1 MTDCDPLN
9 AGDLMLVSVLL
20 RLKLSRIL
28 DEFLSPGGTS
38 DGRPD
43 RSGRL
48 VHYRGMGASGMTVL
62 PTSGPV
68 ELDARAPA
76 AAEALGSAQVQ
87 ALFESHYES
96 IWRLLRRLG
105 VPERSADDAAQ
116 QVFLILA
123 ERREL
128 VRAGSE
134 RAFLYGTALRLASSL
149 RRVALREVL
158 SEDFDER
165 HSAGAGPDELADQKR
180 ARDLLDVVLARL
192 DGDLLRVFALYELE
206 DFTLPE
212 IAELLAIPL
221 GTATSRLRRSREQ
234 FRAQLAQVTREL
246 AARQA
251 EKSRRGAER

>member
-1 MTDCDPLN
+1 
-9 AGDLMLVSVLL
+9 
-20 RLKLSRIL
+20 
-28 DEFLSPGGTS
+28 
-38 DGRPD
+38 
-43 RSGRL
+43 
-48 VHYRGMGASGMTVL
+48 MGASGTTVL
-62 PTSGPV
+62 STGGP
-68 ELDARAPA
+68 ARAGARDAVTKA
-76 AAEALGSAQVQ
+76 ALDGEQVR
-87 ALFESHYES
+87 ALFEAHYDG

-123 ERREL
+123 ERHEV

-149 RRVALREVL
+149 RRVAQREVL

-165 HSAGAGPDELADQKR
+165 DSAEARPDELAEQKR

-192 DGDLLRVFALYELE
+192 EGDLLRVFALYELE

-212 IAELLAIPL
+212 IAELLSIPL

-234 FRAQLAQVTREL
+234 FRAQLAEVMSEL

-251 EKSRRGAER
+251 KKAAQGAQP